1 MTDRLDEFA
10 RLIDNESF
18 EMELLEQDV
27 KTIEERK
34 IGRIESRFVKNLQ
47 IQRAVPHVEI
57 TYRST
62 SKVKEA
68 YGEILAIED
77 GELKSEQAIAGYEY
91 LTDGFELQLSKSTL
105 RNHGGTTSPEDL
117 LTALYSL
124 GYGLRSVMARRLG
137 VNPIE
142 IQCEPHLFPEQ
153 IRLLIYDNE
162 SGGAGLSYPIFQD
175 IEEVMD
181 ETALQL
187 QSCTCPDYCE
197 NCLLLPRTPT
207 FLLENDLLNR
217 ELGAVLL
224 EHR

>member
-57 TYRST
+57 TYKST
-62 SKVKEA
+62 SKIKDS
-68 YGEILAIED
+68 YGEILTIKD
-77 GELKSEQAIAGYEY
+77 GELKREQAIAGYEY

-197 NCLLLPRTPT
+197 SCLLLPRTPT
-207 FLLENDLLNR
+207 FLLENDLLDR
-217 ELGAVLL
+217 KLGAVLL

>member
-10 RLIDNESF
+10 RLIDDESF
-18 EMELLEQDV
+18 EMEFLEQDV
-27 KTIEERK
+27 ETIEERK
-34 IGRIESRFVKNLQ
+34 IGRIKSRFIKNLQ

-57 TYRST
+57 TYQST
-62 SKVKEA
+62 SKIQEA
-68 YGEILAIED
+68 HGEILTIEE
-77 GELKSEQAIAGYEY
+77 GEIQSEQAIAGYEY
-91 LTDGFELQLSKSTL
+91 LTDGFELRLAKSTL
-105 RNHGGTTSPEDL
+105 RNHGGTTSPENL
-117 LTALYSL
+117 LTAMYSL
-124 GYGLRSVMARRLG
+124 GYGLRNVMARRLG

-142 IQCEPHLFPEQ
+142 IQCEPHLFPRQ
-153 IRLLIYDNE
+153 VRLLVYDNE

-217 ELGAVLL
+217 ELGSVLL
-224 EHR
+224 DHR